1 MHIAVRIAAVAAF
14 LGLGACGSNPG
25 TSVNAAQAI
34 EADAATDAEHL
45 EDLAANTSN
54 ALLADRLENRADAIE
69 SSAENRANAIAAQ
82 DQPPADVDEDDND

>member
-1 MHIAVRIAAVAAF
+1 MHRALHLATVAVM

-25 TSVNAAQAI
+25 ASVNAAQAI
-34 EADAATDAEHL
+34 EADAAIDAEQL

-54 ALLADRLENRADAIE
+54 QILADRLENRADAIE
-69 SSAENRANAIAAQ
+69 SGAETRANAIAAQ